1 MTTNQKPETGEI
13 TKTQIDTL
21 AAEFAQ
27 QFVRKDNKFFDVDYL
42 DSGFRS
48 SAIDCKHLQD

>member
-1 MTTNQKPETGEI
+1 MTTNQKPETGEV

-21 AAEFAQ
+21 AAVFAQ

-42 DSGFRS
+42 G
-48 SAIDCKHLQD
+48 SALSRNDVEQMILTD

>member
-1 MTTNQKPETGEI
+1 MTTNQKPETGEA
-13 TKTQIDTL
+13 TKNQIDKL

-42 DSGFRS
+42 G
-48 SAIDCKHLQD
+48 SALSRNDVSR